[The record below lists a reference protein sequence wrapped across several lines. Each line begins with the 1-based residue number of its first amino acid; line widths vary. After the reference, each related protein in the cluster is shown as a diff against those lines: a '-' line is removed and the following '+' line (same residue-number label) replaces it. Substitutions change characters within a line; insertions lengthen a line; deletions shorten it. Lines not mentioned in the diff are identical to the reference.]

1 MEPRRALSGYPQPHE
16 TKGDSM
22 KKFIQDMEERTGIHW
37 GLMVVY
43 MMAAAVIFMD
53 MMIWRPN

>member
-1 MEPRRALSGYPQPHE
+1 
-16 TKGDSM
+16 M